1 MPDESVRR
9 RLTGVL
15 FAAVALATTGYI
27 AAVTISSLAARS
39 MTGSPTLAGIPSAAA
54 VLGVAA
60 GTSALGQMVTRR
72 GRRGGLVTGY
82 AIATL
87 GAAMATVAV
96 VIDVFPMLV
105 ASMTVVGF
113 GQASSQFARYT
124 AADMVSAE
132 RRGSAV
138 SLIVWAGTFGAV
150 LGPRLLEPSGAVAE
164 RLTGHVYAGGYLTTF
179 LFMGLATVLLAAALR
194 PDPARLAHVG
204 ETEEA
209 VAAAGVHR
217 ARDALRIPAVQV
229 ALASMMVGQLV
240 MVLIMTATPIHIE
253 DSGFGLDL
261 VGVIISAH
269 TLGMFAFSP
278 LTGRLVDRIGSYPV
292 IASGAVM
299 LVASGV
305 MSASAPEDGTTLL
318 GWSLFLLGLG
328 WNFGFVGGS
337 AVLSR
342 ATPVA
347 IRPLVEGRADSA
359 VWLTSGVASSS
370 SGLLLAGP
378 GFTALSVLGAAIGL
392 VPLLAIALR
401 ARAAVQPA

>member
-9 RLTGVL
+9 RLTWTL

-27 AAVTISSLAARS
+27 AAITISSLAARS

-60 GTSALGQMVTRR
+60 GTSALGQMVTRW

-87 GAAMATVAV
+87 GSSMAATAV
-96 VIDVFPMLV
+96 VLDAFPLLV
-105 ASMTVVGF
+105 ASMTVTGF
-113 GQASSQFARYT
+113 GQASSQYARYT
-124 AADMVSAE
+124 AADMVPSE

-164 RLTGHVYAGGYLTTF
+164 RLTGRVYAGGYLTA
-179 LFMGLATVLLAAALR
+179 LVFMLLATMLLTVALR
-194 PDPARLAHVG
+194 PDPALLAHPG
-204 ETEEA
+204 EEEPTTT
-209 VAAAGVHR
+209 GMLR
-217 ARDALRIPAVQV
+217 ARDALRIPAVQI

-269 TLGMFAFSP
+269 TLGMFALSP
-278 LTGRLVDRIGSYPV
+278 VTGRLVDRIGSYPV
-292 IASGAVM
+292 IAAGAVM

-305 MSASAPEDGTTLL
+305 MSAAAPRDGTTLL
-318 GWSLFLLGLG
+318 GWALFLLGLG

-342 ATPVA
+342 ATPKS
-347 IRPLVEGRADSA
+347 IRPVVVGRVDSA
-359 VWLTSGVASSS
+359 VWLTSGLASSS

-378 GFTALSVLGAAIGL
+378 GYTVLSVLGAAIGL
-392 VPLLAIALR
+392 VPLLALVLR
-401 ARAAVQPA
+401 ARAALQPA